1 MELRRF
7 LELARKFSDLGG
19 AVQEQLEAVAEDC
32 SPNTMGEQNSNALV
46 MVAEFL
52 ARAWDVEDAED
63 LQTEIEEYLAH
74 HGENE
79 DDEEEQEA

>member
-32 SPNTMGEQNSNALV
+32 SPHTMGEQNTNALEII
-46 MVAEFL
+46 ADFL
-52 ARAWDVEDAED
+52 AQLPSDIEDAAE
-63 LQTEIEEYLAH
+63 LECEIREHL
-74 HGENE
+74 GRG